1 MESLSAAELFR
12 FISGGHVTTIMRLL
26 MVIRWILLLPTV
38 MLGFWISRIE
48 KTRQLP
54 GRQQWMKLQPFELRL
69 LRSQTPQREEPG
81 QGWRV
86 VEHHPWMRTGLGQT
100 EMRLRVVGD
109 EYRFTVESRG
119 SDRWEMQRL
128 MAEAPLIAQWA
139 QRTYGGAP
147 IEIIVRR

>member
-26 MVIRWILLLPTV
+26 MVIRWILLLPAM

-48 KTRQLP
+48 KTRQLL
-54 GRQQWMKLQPFELRL
+54 GRLQWMKFQPLELRL

-81 QGWRV
+81 LGWRV
-86 VEHHPWMRTGLGQT
+86 VEHHPWIRTGSGQT
-100 EMRLRVVGD
+100 EMQLRVVGN
-109 EYRFTVESRG
+109 EYRFTVESQA
-119 SDRWEMQRL
+119 SDRWEMHQL

-139 QRTYGGAP
+139 QRTYGGEP